1 MPKQT
6 RVRPDNDMT
15 IVSKKL
21 LRVTQEE
28 WLEPTRLFTR
38 IDGIALSEL
47 VAELNNSPTQS
58 ARYNRQRAL
67 LMFDRMLRVIDE
79 PPVSSVIHLG
89 TKRFVELQDLF
100 YSALASNKF
109 NALTPSVRLTYARTF
124 YTFLRELRQK
134 FSIQLSSFVPN
145 SNKFL
150 SVELAQVFDEMD
162 LCPAETGKM
171 QPFLLTDKKGVSY
184 NVLLAPMAEV
194 LGRDFTSK
202 FHAALNDIA
211 RAKAKDTALRD
222 FGTTFAKF
230 IAARAEASQSIT
242 EAQLQD
248 SKFVRDMVVDFME
261 THFRKMLN
269 MKGGAKE
276 GTLASLQKT
285 WSRYANYLD
294 ILIAKNVFAKPLF
307 GIPEGKPSLTYVK
320 EVRHQRKSDPNDDE
334 SGVTHKLL
342 TPVPLH
348 LSDEA
353 TTAVIFGQINQDF
366 TTVQNWLDAHLEG
379 LWQFYERGTS
389 LANSQPYRLLE
400 GEDQIELL
408 NPKKNPEAL
417 VEAVR
422 YFKQEYNGYVDTS
435 QIETAAYPDKVAR
448 NGVSKVKLAQLLG
461 VPNRED
467 AMAMMAYL
475 TSIDGRFTESALAD
489 AKLLDRNGTRIN
501 AVNSGDNTLTLSVLK
516 ERAGQQGWHDV
527 ILSGRAYVF
536 IQRWLQLTG
545 PLRQYM
551 KDNHVKGWQNLFIYS
566 GQPLSKPAFFIRT
579 SNINSYFR
587 AFAQR
592 DGTTLGELAEFVTI
606 NRIRAQKGI
615 LKFLEDFDI
624 KAMARELG
632 NDPETSMRHY
642 LPDAIWDYFAVRW
655 IRIFQ
660 NLLIV
665 EATRGTP
672 YMARALRFKNAT
684 ELDRFLKNHALEPL
698 IPQSAT
704 EPDLFAAQEL
714 EDGQEFDQRSTPPVK
729 EIMVAASHG
738 IFSTLLSVK
747 DAVEFSLAAGDKVHD
762 KALYWYE
769 FAKRLQAH
777 IESNAYPDRG
787 IKKLLKAASLDISR
801 DNFLKAVRA

>member
-1 MPKQT
+1 MTTQT
-6 RVRPDNDMT
+6 NNRLANDMT

-21 LRVTQEE
+21 LRVKQEE
-28 WLEPTRLFTR
+28 WLQPTRLFTR
-38 IDGIALSEL
+38 IDGMALSEL
-47 VAELNNSPTQS
+47 LAELNNLPTQS
-58 ARYNRQRAL
+58 ARYNVQRAL
-67 LMFDRMLRVIDE
+67 LMFDRLLRVIDE
-79 PPVSSVIHLG
+79 PPVSSVLHLG
-89 TKRFVELQDLF
+89 TRRFTELQDLF

-109 NALTPSVRLTYARTF
+109 NALTPSVRITYARAF
-124 YTFLRELRQK
+124 YTFLRELKQK
-134 FSIQLSSFVPN
+134 FSIQISSFVPN

-150 SVELAQVFDEMD
+150 PDELAQAFDGME
-162 LCPAETGKM
+162 LCQSETGQM
-171 QPFLLTDKKGVSY
+171 QPFLLTDKGGETY
-184 NVLLAPMAEV
+184 NVLLGPMAQV
-194 LGRDFTSK
+194 LGRDFTIR
-202 FHAALNDIA
+202 FHSALNDIA

-230 IAARAEASQSIT
+230 IAAQTEAGQLIT

-261 THFRKMLN
+261 THFKKMLS

-285 WSRYANYLD
+285 WGRYKNYLETL
-294 ILIAKNVFAKPLF
+294 IKKNVIAKPRF
-307 GIPEGKPSLTYVK
+307 GIPEGKPSLAYVK
-320 EVRHQRKSDPNDDE
+320 EVRHQRKSDPSDDE

-353 TTAVIFGQINQDF
+353 TTAVIFRQINQDF

-379 LWQFYERGTS
+379 LWQSYERGIS
-389 LANSQPYRLLE
+389 LSNSQPYRLPE
-400 GEDQIELL
+400 GEKLIELL

-422 YFKQEYNGYVDTS
+422 YFKQEYSGYVDTS
-435 QIETAAYPDKVAR
+435 QIETAAYPGKVAR
-448 NGVSKVKLAQLLG
+448 DGVSKVKLAQLLG

-475 TSIDGRFTESALAD
+475 TSVDGRFTESALAD
-489 AKLLDRNGTRIN
+489 AKLLDGNGTRIN

-527 ILSGRAYVF
+527 VLSGRAYVF
-536 IQRWLQLTG
+536 VQRWLQLTA

-566 GQPLSKPAFFIRT
+566 SNPLSSPTYFIRT

-592 DGTTLGELAEFVTI
+592 NEATLGELTEFVTI

-615 LKFLEDFDI
+615 LKFLENFDI
-624 KAMARELG
+624 KAMATELG
-632 NDPETSMRHY
+632 NDPETSMRYY

-672 YMARALRFKNAT
+672 YMARALRFANAT
-684 ELDRFLKNHALEPL
+684 ELDEFLKNHALEPL
-698 IPQSAT
+698 IPQSAK
-704 EPDLFAAQEL
+704 EPDLFDEQEI
-714 EDGQEFDQRSTPPVK
+714 EDSQESDQQSTPPVK

-747 DAVEFSLAAGDKVHD
+747 DAVEFTLAAGDKVHD

-777 IESNAYPDRG
+777 IESSAYPDRG
-787 IKKLLKAASLDISR
+787 IKKLMKAASLDASR